1 MDIILDHVFKGY
13 EGKQVLKD
21 FSARIP
27 EGKVTCVMGPSGN
40 GKTTLIRLLL
50 GLEKPDSGRITGIP
64 ETVSTVFQEDRLCP
78 DFSVLSNVTLPS
90 PGREKEAREL
100 LSRLGLEKELS
111 TPARLLSGGMKRR
124 VAIARALLYPG
135 DMLILDEGFKG
146 LDEENRQAVRTVI
159 LEKYRGKTILSVTH
173 DEKETEAWGDGIL
186 CIPKVE

>member
-50 GLEKPDSGRITGIP
+50 GLEKPDSGRITGVP